1 MGLRSDYKVMSRK
14 PWSCIWCS
22 FRMTSGLSVSFCSNP
37 CLSHSFNMFQLCY
50 SILQLMS
57 LEVVRS
63 HFTSSVADSVHA
75 VIRSPSSYDSYELWN
90 TVEYLE
96 IPKVRRQASKKSK
109 LGDAD
114 GISHCKKNHWSPSCW
129 ASNFLSKTSWM
140 ARRAAWKSTI
150 WDGRDGMYRY
160 DWVSR
165 LAASQL

>member
-90 TVEYLE
+90 TVDKLRRNQSWGMLMVFLTGHPAAGPPVSS
-96 IPKVRRQASKKSK
+96 PKH
-109 LGDAD
+109 LGWPD
-114 GISHCKKNHWSPSCW
+114 GLPGNPQSEMVG
-129 ASNFLSKTSWM
+129 M
-140 ARRAAWKSTI
+140 ACI
-150 WDGRDGMYRY
+150 VMIG
-160 DWVSR
+160 
-165 LAASQL
+165 LAG

>member
-1 MGLRSDYKVMSRK
+1 
-14 PWSCIWCS
+14 
-22 FRMTSGLSVSFCSNP
+22 
-37 CLSHSFNMFQLCY
+37 MFQHCY

-96 IPKVRRQASKKSK
+96 IPKIRRQASKKSK

-114 GISHCKKNHWSPSCW
+114 GISHCKKITGHPAGPPVSSPKHLGWPGGLPGNPQSEMVG
-129 ASNFLSKTSWM
+129 M
-140 ARRAAWKSTI
+140 ACIVGFA
-150 WDGRDGMYRY
+150 D
-160 DWVSR
+160 
-165 LAASQL
+165 